1 MNFQDSQ
8 GLSLPWDLLSDAC
21 PVEGVYGLGGEM
33 EPELKTGETS
43 GGSSDTTKGRAG
55 IVRNFCCYT
64 GDILR

>member
-1 MNFQDSQ
+1 M
-8 GLSLPWDLLSDAC
+8 DLL
-21 PVEGVYGLGGEM
+21 PVEGVYGRGGEM

-43 GGSSDTTKGRAG
+43 EGSSDTTKGRAG